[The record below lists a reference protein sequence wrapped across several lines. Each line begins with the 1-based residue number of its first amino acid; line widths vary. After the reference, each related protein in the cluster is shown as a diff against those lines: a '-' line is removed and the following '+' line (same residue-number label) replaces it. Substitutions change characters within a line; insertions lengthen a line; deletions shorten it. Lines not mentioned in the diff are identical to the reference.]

1 MVEGLA
7 LIVLFSVHAN
17 SYLALA
23 HSAIFE
29 SGIYRIKVTGGL
41 ALQRQD
47 CCVQGE
53 KEKCHLDFS
62 ISSSVSESFS
72 LIILGKMLIT
82 FYFPLVWVFRIFVC
96 LFVCVLKREKKN
108 LFHKW
113 RHVPQMSYEDSIL
126 EKCLLNA
133 ECK

>member
-1 MVEGLA
+1 M
-7 LIVLFSVHAN
+7 LIHIWLWHTLLFLN
-17 SYLALA
+17 QEL
-23 HSAIFE
+23 
-29 SGIYRIKVTGGL
+29 YRIKVTGGL

-82 FYFPLVWVFRIFVC
+82 FDFPLVWVFRIFFVC
-96 LFVCVLKREKKN
+96 LCSDKGKKN